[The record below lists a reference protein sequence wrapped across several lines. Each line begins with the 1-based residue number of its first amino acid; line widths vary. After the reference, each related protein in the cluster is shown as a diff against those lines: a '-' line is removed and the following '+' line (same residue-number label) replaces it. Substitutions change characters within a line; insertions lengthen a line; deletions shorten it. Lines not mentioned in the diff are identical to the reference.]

1 MSLFLHVI
9 SILYGVG
16 RDALYLL
23 WKGESIPV
31 CHLKMV
37 SLLYDNI
44 QETIILFLSPW
55 MGMLSHIVN
64 IV

>member
-23 WKGESIPV
+23 WNGESIPV